1 MFSNKKIKFFNKNG
15 YLKVNIFDEK
25 DINFFKKE
33 LNNKIKKIVKKKIN
47 LSNYH
52 KVISQSKIKN
62 NR

>member
-33 LNNKIKKIVKKKIN
+33 LNNKIKKIVKKKN
-47 LSNYH
+47 
-52 KVISQSKIKN
+52 
-62 NR
+62 